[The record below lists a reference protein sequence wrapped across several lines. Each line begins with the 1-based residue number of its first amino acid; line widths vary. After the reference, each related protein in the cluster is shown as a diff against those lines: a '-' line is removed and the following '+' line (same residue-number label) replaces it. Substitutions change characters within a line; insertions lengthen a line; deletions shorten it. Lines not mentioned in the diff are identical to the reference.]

1 MIKVG
6 DRVAPFDRMS
16 EIGVVV
22 ELIAI
27 KNNEWFVGG
36 TVAPSVKA
44 RVILEKT
51 SEEKHYML
59 SDIMRVD

>member
-1 MIKVG
+1 
-6 DRVAPFDRMS
+6 MS

-51 SEEKHYML
+51 SEEKEYL
-59 SDIMRVD
+59 LADIMRVD